1 MHQWY
6 YLKTSL
12 TSEDQVGPIS
22 EAEFIAAIKSGAVK
36 PKSKVNSPTRTKG
49 NWIAAGSMPAIKN
62 VFEKVKQAKAQKKIE
77 KKDAKR
83 AAASEL
89 LPPSAPTP
97 ISGQPIQPAQPM
109 PPMAQP
115 AQPMAMPQT
124 AINVQPTTQVVVQQS
139 PQSNGVGMA
148 GFICSLLSIV
158 TCGLLFPIG
167 LLLSLIGLCFKPRGF
182 ALAGVFISL
191 GGVLVL
197 AVSWFLFLGAL
208 LTGSGMMGEAILQ
221 VQQAAE
227 TASSMNQVRSFYDEN
242 NRLPNQSEFEKLVE
256 GTPEAESTRFEIVSD
271 TVGRVRHRGR
281 DKIFETDDDGGSDE
295 DYSVPLNSDVSD
307 PQ

>member
-1 MHQWY
+1 MG
-6 YLKTSL
+6 
-12 TSEDQVGPIS
+12 SEMCIRDR
-22 EAEFIAAIKSGAVK
+22 SGAVK

-49 NWIAAGSMPAIKN
+49 NCIAAGSMPAIKN

-115 AQPMAMPQT
+115 MAMPQT

-139 PQSNGVGMA
+139 PPSNGVGMA

-191 GGVLVL
+191 GGC
-197 AVSWFLFLGAL
+197 L
-208 LTGSGMMGEAILQ
+208 LYTSP
-221 VQQAAE
+221 
-227 TASSMNQVRSFYDEN
+227 S
-242 NRLPNQSEFEKLVE
+242 P
-256 GTPEAESTRFEIVSD
+256 
-271 TVGRVRHRGR
+271 R
-281 DKIFETDDDGGSDE
+281 DS
-295 DYSVPLNSDVSD
+295 
-307 PQ
+307 